1 MIDKDLKTLYDLI
14 VANKSDKKGRDKMK
28 NYQLVVARKRRG
40 YSQGDMAKLLGID
53 RTTYNYKEN
62 GKSLFNIEET
72 ARVVSF
78 LNLTF
83 DEINEIFFDNAI
95 LK

>member
-1 MIDKDLKTLYDLI
+1 MDIIEFKFIKK
-14 VANKSDKKGRDKMK
+14 NKI
-28 NYQLVVARKRRG
+28 
-40 YSQGDMAKLLGID
+40 GIS
-53 RTTYNYKEN
+53 RQTYNYKEN